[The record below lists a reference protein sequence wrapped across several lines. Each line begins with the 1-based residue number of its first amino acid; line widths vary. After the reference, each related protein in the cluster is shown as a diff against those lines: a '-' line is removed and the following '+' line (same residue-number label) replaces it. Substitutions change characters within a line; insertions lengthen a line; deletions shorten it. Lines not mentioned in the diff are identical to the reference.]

1 VPKYAVFFKPSA
13 DKSLRRLPREIQRR
27 IVIAVNDLQD
37 DPRPAGSMKMQGT
50 DELWRI
56 RVGDY
61 RVIYTIQDKKLLVL
75 VLRIGHR
82 RDVYR

>member
-1 VPKYAVFFKPSA
+1 VPKYAVFFRPSA
-13 DKSLRRLPREIQRR
+13 DRALRKLPKEIQRR

-37 DPRPAGSMKMQGT
+37 DPRPSSTIKMQGA
-50 DELWRI
+50 DDLWRI

-61 RVIYTIQDKKLLVL
+61 RLVYTIKDRDLLVL

>member
-1 VPKYAVFFKPSA
+1 MPQYAVFFKPSA
-13 DKSLRRLPREIQRR
+13 DKALRRLPKEIQRR
-27 IVIAVNDLQD
+27 IIIAVNNLQD
-37 DPRPAGSMKMQGT
+37 DPRPAGSMKMQGG
-50 DELWRI
+50 DDLWRI

-61 RVIYTIQDKKLLVL
+61 RVVYTIKDKHLVVL